1 MASAY
6 SIARTYN
13 EFVPPLDL
21 ELFYKGLQAKQ
32 TAYDQN
38 FAFIQTQ
45 IDAAKSLDIVKQSDQ
60 KYAAE
65 RLGQI
70 VEQVNNYG
78 NIDLTSSSVA
88 RQVSSHVKQ
97 VLDDNVKNAISS
109 TKEYRNFTQ
118 RMEELRKTNK
128 AAYNQINE
136 AYALRGFRNYLDNE
150 EVGEVLKPI
159 NYSEYRDVQGKADKL
174 LKEAFE
180 MYGVQES
187 QYSTGDLWT
196 YLETKVQGIEK
207 EKIRGFVMSRLDA
220 ADRQQMSIN
229 GWYNYSLESPEKA
242 KAVMAEYTE
251 KKNNTIDL
259 QIKALENS
267 KSNASSTEKEKIKQ
281 AITILNSQ
289 KEYNLESLKDIKSPE
304 RVGEFM
310 EMEKMISGLEMMY
323 SERIVSKKYTANQA
337 YANKMRYN
345 LDLKKFALDEKEFQF
360 EKDKFT
366 AEMLSKGFNT
376 DGSIIPID
384 AIERMN
390 LSDKAYIDGWNDIMS
405 GSSSFDNEIKK
416 VLEDNGIAVDE
427 SDSDYTEK
435 ALRELAKKD
444 SEKAQELKEKSDVLN
459 SKLLPIKTEIN
470 SMLKGYENMVGRENL
485 LGYIK
490 YQHDIADEDGKK
502 MFEFIFEQ
510 AKRDYLKLEP
520 KNTTPEQGIDNL
532 KNMMGMGANNGQA
545 ALSVLMP
552 LGKGANPYLNK
563 DLYEGLGVHRDTKL
577 ENVRPYKK
585 NIKHYTS
592 ITDIKNDLSSEAKF
606 YKMFPSATKEDYTM
620 YKNSKETLDNKK
632 TNKIIN
638 RLTEERRKLSKKDI
652 DTRIYKISSELA
664 GSEKEK
670 IEQAKKQLK
679 KSFPSLNLT
688 DEDLDILF
696 NEKYLQHHSKDGNT
710 EHYRKYKRRVELEDE
725 IKSTSGDPTKFIL
738 KNIMGAAFKD
748 ENYRGIALRP
758 EDLGGTAAEQIMRN
772 ELAAYLQTE
781 RFTAFG
787 TIDQKKQINL
797 YPADIGLNSFYVEQ
811 VDKDT
816 KGKPTTFKT
825 EAIPLEN
832 LPPSIQKQ
840 VISRRQK
847 DIVIDGSYQ
856 VAADTEASQRT
867 RTTIGNTILKLH
879 KNNESLSNLNTEY
892 INRMINK
899 PESFSVIK
907 IGNSLK
913 LTDAKDKDDVVFDF
927 KTENQDPNVVNE
939 SYLSY
944 LYSPELVENALR
956 RILVSINSG
965 VIPKTLQK

>member
-21 ELFYKGLQAKQ
+21 ELFYKGLETKQ
-32 TAYDQN
+32 TRFDQN
-38 FAFIQTQ
+38 FAFIQSQ
-45 IDAAKSLDIVKQSDQ
+45 VDAFKSLDIIKQSDQ
-60 KYAAE
+60 KYAGE
-65 RLGQI
+65 RINQI

-88 RQVSSHVKQ
+88 RQVSSHIGQ
-97 VLDDNVKNAISS
+97 VLDDNVKNAVAS
-109 TKEYRNFTQ
+109 TREYRGFMQ
-118 RMEELRKTNK
+118 KMEELKKTNK

-136 AYALRGFRNYLDNE
+136 AYALRGFRNYLEND
-150 EVGEVLKPI
+150 EVGERLGSI

-310 EMEKMISGLEMMY
+310 EMERMISGLEMMY

-345 LDLKKFALDEKEFQF
+345 LDLSKFALDEDKFQF

-384 AIERMN
+384 AIEGMN

-490 YQHDIADEDGKK
+490 YQHDIADKDGKK

-520 KNTTPEQGIDNL
+520 KKNTTPQQGVDNL
-532 KNMMGMGANNGQA
+532 KSMMGMGENTY
-545 ALSVLMP
+545 LSRGFESP
-552 LGKGANPYLNK
+552 NI
-563 DLYEGLGVHRDTKL
+563 YEGVGVHRDTKISDVKRYKGE
-577 ENVRPYKK
+577 ENLP
-585 NIKHYTS
+585 NINS
-592 ITDIKNDLSSEAKF
+592 INKRVSFFTT
-606 YKMFPSATKEDYTM
+606 YPTATEQDYLMTKA
-620 YKNSKETLDNKK
+620 YPGTHGKRSTREWDDRVIELGRERKA
-632 TNKIIN
+632 
-638 RLTEERRKLSKKDI
+638 LTEQERTELIRNNKE
-652 DTRIYKISSELA
+652 RI
-664 GSEKEK
+664 EKEGFGR
-670 IEQAKKQLK
+670 LK
-679 KSFPSLNLT
+679 SLYGLS
-688 DEDLDILF
+688 DEDIALLVDDRFKKIT
-696 NEKYLQHHSKDGNT
+696 NEGRGVDSDYAKYN
-710 EHYRKYKRRVELEDE
+710 RRRE
-725 IKSTSGDPTKFIL
+725 IEAQIMKGVSDPTKFIL

-748 ENYRGIALRP
+748 ENYRGVALRP
-758 EDLGGTAAEQIMRN
+758 KDLGGTAAEQIMRN

-856 VAADTEASQRT
+856 VTADTEASQGT

-892 INRMINK
+892 INRMIDK
-899 PESFSVIK
+899 PESFSVVK

-939 SYLSY
+939 LYLSY

-965 VIPKTLQK
+965 VIPKTLQN